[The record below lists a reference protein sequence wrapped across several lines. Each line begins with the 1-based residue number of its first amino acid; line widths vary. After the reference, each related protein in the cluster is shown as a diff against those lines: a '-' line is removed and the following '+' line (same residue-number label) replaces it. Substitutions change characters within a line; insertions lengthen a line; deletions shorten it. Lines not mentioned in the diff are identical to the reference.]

1 MKNQLSMIIQTI
13 YLISL
18 SVILIGTGGC
28 SEQIWK
34 IKIQKI
40 NTKNNN
46 NINNLVFKTKNNFES
61 KLLIN
66 SLSGKYNNYN
76 IYDFD
81 NIKNGLDTN
90 YPIVSSFKIPDLQER
105 TLTSLAFKDIFNS
118 LAFNLNFFE
127 VGIII
132 LVF

>member
-1 MKNQLSMIIQTI
+1 M
-13 YLISL
+13 
-18 SVILIGTGGC
+18 ILIGTGGC

-81 NIKNGLDTN
+81 NI
-90 YPIVSSFKIPDLQER
+90 V
-105 TLTSLAFKDIFNS
+105 
-118 LAFNLNFFE
+118 
-127 VGIII
+127 
-132 LVF
+132 